1 MRLLAFETAGS
12 GCSAGC
18 FDDGVPLALER
29 RTEAAT
35 SPAELLV
42 PMLGAVLARAG
53 WRMTDPEALAVT
65 VGPGSFTGIRTGL
78 AAARG
83 FALVHHLPVWPVT
96 SLAVRAAMV
105 VETEAARGLPIA
117 VVLDARRGHLF
128 LQRFDAGGLPL
139 DGPRMVT
146 PERAAARLQGPHLMI
161 GDGVP
166 AALRHLDAKAMRF
179 EDAVPDAAAVA
190 RAAEAMRRRGE
201 VPVAGTDLVPLYL
214 REPDARPAAGR
225 PLLPA

>member
-1 MRLLAFETAGS
+1 MRLLAFETAGD

-18 FDDGVPLALER
+18 FDDGYLLALER
-29 RTEAAT
+29 HTEAT
-35 SPAELLV
+35 GHAELLV

-53 WRMTDPEALAVT
+53 WGMTDPEALAVT
-65 VGPGSFTGIRTGL
+65 IGPGSFTGIRTGL

-83 FALVHHLPVWPVT
+83 FALVHHQPVWPVT

-105 VETEAARGLPIA
+105 AERGGAGGLPIA

-128 LQRFDAGGLPL
+128 LQRFDASGMPL
-139 DGPRMVT
+139 DGPMVVT
-146 PERAAARLQGPHLMI
+146 PERAAAQLKGPHLLI

-166 AALRHLDAKAMRF
+166 AALRHLDARAMRF

-190 RAAEAMRRRGE
+190 LAAEAMRRRGE
-201 VPVAGTDLVPLYL
+201 APVPGTDLLPLYL

-225 PLLPA
+225 PLLSA